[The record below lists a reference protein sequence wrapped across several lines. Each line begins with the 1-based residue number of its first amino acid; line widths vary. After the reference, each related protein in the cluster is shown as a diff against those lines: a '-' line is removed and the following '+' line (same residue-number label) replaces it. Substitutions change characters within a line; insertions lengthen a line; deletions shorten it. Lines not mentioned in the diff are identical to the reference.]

1 MKGMYR
7 ELLRRSMEDAVKEAE
22 HLENEYEIHVPP
34 ESIFQMGILLY
45 QYRVDS
51 ARNTISNGIIKGI
64 Q

>member
-1 MKGMYR
+1 
-7 ELLRRSMEDAVKEAE
+7 MEDAVKEAE